1 MKNAIFTAATV
12 AMLLACRP
20 VVQAD
25 DGGAAIKNL
34 LEHQHSA
41 AGPAC
46 KMFSKRE
53 VAGFLGKPVKDG
65 HLAGMGS
72 GCQWET
78 VDSSHDPRGFI
89 VNRRPKEDYN
99 EISGA
104 PKFRTVKGIGTRA
117 YIADD
122 GGWNAGAVS
131 GNKVTLVLFQGEG
144 VPEATALKA
153 LRIAITR

>member
-1 MKNAIFTAATV
+1 MKSAMFTLTTIAI
-12 AMLLACRP
+12 LLACKG
-20 VVQAD
+20 VGQAD
-25 DGGAAIKNL
+25 DGGAAIKHL
-34 LEHQHSA
+34 LENQQHA
-41 AGPAC
+41 TGPAC
-46 KMFSKRE
+46 KMFSKSE

-72 GCQWET
+72 GCQWEA
-78 VDSSHDPRGFI
+78 VDPSHGPRGFI

-104 PKFRTVKGIGTRA
+104 PKFKEIKGLGTRA

-122 GGWNAGAVS
+122 GGWNAGAIS
-131 GNKVTLVLFQGEG
+131 GNKFTLVSFQGD

>member
-1 MKNAIFTAATV
+1 MKSAIFTTATV
-12 AMLLACRP
+12 AILLACQAVGR
-20 VVQAD
+20 AD

-41 AGPAC
+41 TGPAC
-46 KMFSKRE
+46 KMFSKSE

-72 GCQWET
+72 GCQWEA
-78 VDSSHDPRGFI
+78 VDPSHGPRGFI
-89 VNRRPKEDYN
+89 VNRRPKGDYN

-104 PKFRTVKGIGTRA
+104 PRFKTIKGIGTRA
-117 YIADD
+117 FIADD
-122 GGWNAGAVS
+122 GGWNAGAIS
-131 GNKVTLVLFQGEG
+131 GNAYTLVLFQGD